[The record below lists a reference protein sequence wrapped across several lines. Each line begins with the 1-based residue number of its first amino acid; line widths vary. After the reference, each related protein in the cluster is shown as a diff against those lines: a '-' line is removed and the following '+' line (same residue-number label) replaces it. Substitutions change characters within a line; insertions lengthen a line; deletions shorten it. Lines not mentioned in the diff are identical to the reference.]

1 MKDWVIA
8 VVLLTNLEG
17 ASGQPSESVVWG
29 KQSFKNLLTTR
40 VAFISPKY
48 ENWLFI
54 LKAWITISYGKIIHY

>member
-48 ENWLFI
+48 EN
-54 LKAWITISYGKIIHY
+54 